1 MTLDGG
7 DGLSDTS
14 SSGTIRPNRAID
26 ASIVVRLHFAEAMAI
41 LLFNALDG
49 KQQSSVKQGLN
60 RLMAKMENVAT
71 PGVPPDAI
79 RAYREALTA
88 VQTTLLSNR
97 EPDGLALGLE
107 MDPREKNRR

>member
-71 PGVPPDAI
+71 PGVPHDAI
-79 RAYREALTA
+79 RA
-88 VQTTLLSNR
+88 
-97 EPDGLALGLE
+97 
-107 MDPREKNRR
+107 

>member
-60 RLMAKMENVAT
+60 RLMAYFMLAFECQR
-71 PGVPPDAI
+71 PQSRVPRPA
-79 RAYREALTA
+79 
-88 VQTTLLSNR
+88 
-97 EPDGLALGLE
+97 
-107 MDPREKNRR
+107 